1 MAKCAVTMIGAAI
14 IILGRSLRGEAATR
28 WVSMKSKMGMDYDKG
43 ADSRWALM
51 TRRMVTDAVEQVRH
65 ADYKLLYSI

>member
-1 MAKCAVTMIGAAI
+1 MTKCAFTMIGAAI
-14 IILGRSLRGEAATR
+14 IILGRSSRLEAATR
-28 WVSMKSKMGMDYDKG
+28 WVAMPSQMGMDYDKG